1 MRNPNSRKRAHNAP
15 DFKDKCFKNVDGQTC
30 FSLTKAVPAEQFILT
45 FYLHTDGLDNVF
57 DLVI

>member
-1 MRNPNSRKRAHNAP
+1 MFEKSTRANILTASRKLYQQN
-15 DFKDKCFKNVDGQTC
+15 NSV
-30 FSLTKAVPAEQFILT
+30 T